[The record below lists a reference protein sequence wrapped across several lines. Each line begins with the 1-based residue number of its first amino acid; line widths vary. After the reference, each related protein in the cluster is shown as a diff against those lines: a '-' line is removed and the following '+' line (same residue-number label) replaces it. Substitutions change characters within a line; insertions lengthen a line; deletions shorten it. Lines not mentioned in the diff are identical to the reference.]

1 MVTDRF
7 LEHRD
12 LAVLEMSLARDEHHQ
27 GTLSEFF
34 TQYGTVCKAY
44 EDEEGVILFARASKA
59 LRLDLQYVKN
69 DDVKRNMKA
78 MLTGFD
84 GLAKRAKENG
94 FLEIIFTSN
103 SPMMRKFCVKRFGFV
118 EECNELRKFL

>member
-12 LAVLEMSLARDEHHQ
+12 LALLELSLSRDEHHQ
-27 GTLSEFF
+27 GTTADFF
-34 TQYGTVCKAY
+34 TQYGTVCKTY
-44 EDEEGVILFARASKA
+44 EDDAGPILFARASKA
-59 LRLDLQYVKN
+59 LRLDLQYVSN
-69 DDVKRNMKA
+69 DDTRRNMKA

-84 GLAKRAKENG
+84 ELARKAKENG

-103 SPMMRKFCVKRFGFV
+103 SPMMRKFCIRRFGFV
-118 EECNELRKFL
+118 EEHNELRKHL

>member
-7 LEHRD
+7 LETRD
-12 LAVLEMSLARDEHHQ
+12 LPILEKSLAHDVHHQ
-27 GTLSEFF
+27 GTTADFF
-34 TQYGTVCKAY
+34 TQYGTVCKTYSDDA
-44 EDEEGVILFARASKA
+44 GPILFARASKA
-59 LRLDLQYVKN
+59 LRLDLQYVDN
-69 DDVKRNMKA
+69 SDVKRNMNA

-84 GLAKRAKENG
+84 ELARKAKENG

-118 EECNELRKFL
+118 EEHNELRRFL

>member
-12 LAVLEMSLARDEHHQ
+12 LPILEKSLAHDVHHQ
-27 GTLSEFF
+27 GTPPEFF
-34 TQYGTVCKAY
+34 TQEGSLTKVY
-44 EDEEGVILFARASKA
+44 EDAEGVILFARASKA
-59 LRLDLQYVKN
+59 IRLDLQYVSN
-69 DDVKRNMKA
+69 EDTRRNMKA

-84 GLAKRAKENG
+84 ELAKRAKENG

-103 SPMMRKFCVKRFGFV
+103 SPMMRKFCVRRFGFI
-118 EECNELRKFL
+118 EEQNELRKHL